1 MRFALFDVIVCSAD
15 TATAAVDELRDNV
28 LASILFAD
36 VVNGQDVRVIEGR
49 SRLGFPLKSASRGRV
64 CGVLVEKLDR
74 HRAIQLRIEGAV
86 HDTHAAFAQDAVDPI
101 GVHSCA
107 AALVSAAEFYLQL
120 ERFGAAQILENKL
133 RD

>member
-1 MRFALFDVIVCSAD
+1 M
-15 TATAAVDELRDNV
+15 
-28 LASILFAD
+28 
-36 VVNGQDVRVIEGR
+36 RVIEGR

-86 HDTHAAFAQDAVDPI
+86 DDTHAAFAQDAVDPI

-107 AALVSAAEFYLQL
+107 GSDRVGGS
-120 ERFGAAQILENKL
+120 
-133 RD
+133 